1 MKKPATKRKT
11 PSPHTPPVPP
21 VLGGRPSPR
30 AKEDKAGEKF
40 VPVEMIAQE
49 TLAQLLTPM
58 EEIEAIKF
66 LPDESTPRF
75 FVIRKKDGRIHVELS
90 AEMAARQLELS
101 WKIKPELHGL
111 VNGLMHL
118 TSLPRNRYGN
128 DTGQI
133 LFAMSQTG
141 QIEPRYLIPASL
153 ALGMLELHLGD
164 GLQAMLRQPDEK
176 ERHKAAKKI
185 QKRLCAAVDAL
196 SNQSQAKPHGGKAV
210 IETPVGLGLTA
221 SMPLAHAAILE
232 AQKFI
237 EREKREPF
245 KADLR
250 KVLKEKYKDAI
261 PKDPREGFWTP
272 IWQQAGLAELKEAK
286 PWSSTQKNAKKSIG
300 QWV

>member
-11 PSPHTPPVPP
+11 SRPHAPRVPP
-21 VLGGRPSPR
+21 VLGGRPSGR
-30 AKEDKAGEKF
+30 EGDTTGEENF

-49 TLAQLLTPM
+49 TLALLLTPM

-66 LPDESTPRF
+66 LPDKSTPRF
-75 FVIRKKDGRIHVELS
+75 FVIRKKDRRIHVELS
-90 AEMAARQLELS
+90 AELEARLFELS
-101 WKIKPELHGL
+101 WKVKPELHGL

-128 DTGQI
+128 DTGQM
-133 LFAMSQTG
+133 LFLMSQTG
-141 QIEPRYLIPASL
+141 QTDPRYLIPASVSL
-153 ALGMLELHLGD
+153 QMLELHLGD
-164 GLQAMLRQPDEK
+164 DLRIMLRQPDEK

-196 SNQSQAKPHGGKAV
+196 SNQSQAKPHGGKVVVEA
-210 IETPVGLGLTA
+210 PVGTGLTA

-232 AQKFI
+232 AKKI
-237 EREKREPF
+237 VEDKKREPT

-250 KVLKEKYKDAI
+250 KALKEKYKDAI

-286 PWSSTQKNAKKSIG
+286 PWSSTQKVAKKSAG
-300 QWV
+300 Q